1 MFPRG
6 ERRDRECCRSESG
19 KTLTLSEFAYRGRTC
34 APCVEVDVQMRE
46 SERAWHISKTADL
59 TEVLTAWRKVS
70 GLDPND
76 GVALNNVG
84 VLLYHLGRTAEAV
97 VVLERA
103 VDLRP
108 RQGLVLANLAWV
120 SYADGGRGVE
130 EMFGRASRRSPWL
143 LPFGIGRL
151 SPEAL
156 KTRSVPSGHL
166 GPSDSPNRNL
176 MALSQAIGLGP
187 IALRDPSKKRGA
199 EAMRLLISHFV
210 REETTPHSSHCR
222 AQCTLFGVQGESSKE
237 LILRYS
243 RKDIFL

>member
-1 MFPRG
+1 
-6 ERRDRECCRSESG
+6 
-19 KTLTLSEFAYRGRTC
+19 
-34 APCVEVDVQMRE
+34 MRE
-46 SERAWHISKTADL
+46 SERAWEISKTADL

-70 GLDPND
+70 GFDPND

-103 VDLRP
+103 VELRP
-108 RQGLVLANLAWV
+108 GQGLALANLAWV
-120 SYADGGRGVE
+120 SYADGGREVE

-156 KTRSVPSGHL
+156 KTRSVPSGRL
-166 GPSDSPNRNL
+166 GPGDSPNKNL
-176 MALSQAIGLGP
+176 MALSQATGLGP
-187 IALRDPSKKRGA
+187 VALRDPSEKQGA

-210 REETTPHSSHCR
+210 RGETTPHSPNCR
-222 AQCTLFGVQGESSKE
+222 VPDLILPAVFLENAGPNGEDRVYATLQPLPKMPSAGEAKTPPNSSK
-237 LILRYS
+237 
-243 RKDIFL
+243 

>member
-1 MFPRG
+1 MNSLI
-6 ERRDRECCRSESG
+6 E
-19 KTLTLSEFAYRGRTC
+19 GRTC

-187 IALRDPSKKRGA
+187 IALRDPSEKRGA
-199 EAMRLLISHFV
+199 EAMRLRISHFV
-210 REETTPHSSHCR
+210 REETTPHSSSCR
-222 AQCTLFGVQGESSKE
+222 APD
-237 LILRYS
+237 LILPAV
-243 RKDIFL
+243 FLETADPNGEDRAYATLRPPPKAPSAGEAKTPPNLP